1 MVLQN
6 GAVFLLTTTPRIVE
20 TRWSYQSL
28 MLGDLRVPV
37 LRLFALGLALA
48 AFAALYLVLHHTKIG
63 RAMRGLAQNR
73 AAALMVGI
81 DAGAVARLAVAI
93 GIGLSGLAG
102 AALAPVYSI
111 HPAMGFGF
119 VFKAFAVIIIGG
131 LGNISGAA
139 IAAVALGVLESV
151 AGGFLPPSTV
161 DALAFIAMI
170 LTLLFRPHGLF
181 GRGVRV

>member
-1 MVLQN
+1 
-6 GAVFLLTTTPRIVE
+6 
-20 TRWSYQSL
+20 
-28 MLGDLRVPV
+28 
-37 LRLFALGLALA
+37 
-48 AFAALYLVLHHTKIG
+48 
-63 RAMRGLAQNR
+63 
-73 AAALMVGI
+73 
-81 DAGAVARLAVAI
+81 
-93 GIGLSGLAG
+93 
-102 AALAPVYSI
+102 
-111 HPAMGFGF
+111 